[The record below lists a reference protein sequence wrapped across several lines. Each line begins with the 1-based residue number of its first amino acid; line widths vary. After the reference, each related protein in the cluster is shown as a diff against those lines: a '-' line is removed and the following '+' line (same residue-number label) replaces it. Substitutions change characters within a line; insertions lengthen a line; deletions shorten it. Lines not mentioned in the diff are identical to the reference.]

1 MNFKAWDPSVKQ
13 KILYQGNNA
22 KTMRLSVNA
31 SLKKLRT
38 DYIDLLYLHMW
49 DYETTVQEVMDNLHN
64 LVVAGKVLYLVG
76 SHSIQGRS
84 LLIDIFISE
93 M

>member
-76 SHSIQGRS
+76 SHGI
-84 LLIDIFISE
+84 
-93 M
+93 

>member
-1 MNFKAWDPSVKQ
+1 VKQ

-22 KTMRLSVNA
+22 KTLRLSVAA

-64 LVVAGKVLYLVG
+64 LVVAGKVLYLVCSLPKATEG
-76 SHSIQGRS
+76 GRC
-84 LLIDIFISE
+84 
-93 M
+93 